1 MPMSVFSNA
10 PLTDLKFRT
19 ANSMM
24 KNPKDVIVDAGK
36 VSRAEKL
43 QQLSDF
49 RRAPIQTSILH
60 QDVKLKT
67 LKNFRGEQTVP

>member
-1 MPMSVFSNA
+1 MPIGVFSNA

-24 KNPKDVIVDAGK
+24 RDPRDVIEDAGK

-49 RRAPIQTSILH
+49 RRAP
-60 QDVKLKT
+60 LKASRLNKDIKMRT
-67 LKNFRGEQTVP
+67 LKNFRGE